1 MYIKLFI
8 IVCVFLLGSYY
19 VMQPYNQEGFKP
31 SFKRECPNLLIQE
44 NNEIFLYNTKKA
56 NVPGVNPIKFNNLD
70 EYTEFVDWQRSQKI
84 NCPILFL
91 QKNYN
96 AQGNTVYT
104 ARSSPENL
112 RGGLSNMYIR
122 NEKFD
127 NDFED
132 NEFEDNE
139 FEDKEYSKLLDAS
152 RDDPPYNKNSHP
164 AYDQQ
169 NQYIGINTPLD
180 KMYNEKGSV
189 SANPMDTRWGGQK
202 YTQSL
207 IDKGLY
213 QDNNII
219 L

>member
-1 MYIKLFI
+1 MYLKLFI
-8 IVCVFLLGSYY
+8 IACVFLLGSYY
-19 VMQPYNQEGFKP
+19 ITHPYNQEGFKG
-31 SFKRECPNLLIQE
+31 SFKHQCPNLLIQK

-56 NVPGVNPIKFNNLD
+56 NVPGINPIKFNNLD

-104 ARSSPENL
+104 ARSSPDNL
-112 RGGLSNMYIR
+112 QGGLSNMYL
-122 NEKFD
+122 
-127 NDFED
+127 D
-132 NEFEDNE
+132 NEELDNE

-152 RDDPPYNKNSHP
+152 RDDPPYNKNSYP

-189 SANPMDTRWGGQK
+189 SANPMDSNWGGNAFTKKAVDSGK
-202 YTQSL
+202 Y
-207 IDKGLY
+207 KG
-213 QDNNII
+213 NARKI
-219 L
+219 

>member
-8 IVCVFLLGSYY
+8 IACVFLLGSYY
-19 VMQPYNQEGFKP
+19 ITHPCNQEGFKG
-31 SFKRECPNLLIQE
+31 SFKQHCPNLLIQK

-56 NVPGVNPIKFNNLD
+56 NVPGVNPLKFNNLD

-96 AQGNTVYT
+96 AQGNTIYT
-104 ARSSPENL
+104 ARSSPDNL
-112 RGGLSNMYIR
+112 QGGLSNMYLG
-122 NEKFD
+122 NE
-127 NDFED
+127 ELD
-132 NEFEDNE
+132 NEFVDE
-139 FEDKEYSKLLDAS
+139 EYSKLLDAS

-180 KMYNEKGSV
+180 KMYTEKGGV
-189 SANPMDTRWGGQK
+189 SANPMDAKWGGQK

-213 QDNNII
+213 QDNNIR

>member
-96 AQGNTVYT
+96 AQGNTVYA
-104 ARSSPENL
+104 ARSSPDNL
-112 RGGLSNMYIR
+112 QGGLSNMYLG
-122 NEKFD
+122 NEELD
-127 NDFED
+127 S
-132 NEFEDNE
+132 EFEDE
-139 FEDKEYSKLLDAS
+139 EYSKLLDAS

-180 KMYNEKGSV
+180 KMYTEKGGV
-189 SANPMDTRWGGQK
+189 SANPMDAKWGGQK

-213 QDNNII
+213 QDNNIK

>member
-1 MYIKLFI
+1 
-8 IVCVFLLGSYY
+8 
-19 VMQPYNQEGFKP
+19 MQPYNQEGFKP

-213 QDNNII
+213 QDNNIK

>member
-8 IVCVFLLGSYY
+8 IACVFLLGSYY
-19 VMQPYNQEGFKP
+19 ITHPCNQEGFKG
-31 SFKRECPNLLIQE
+31 SFNHQCPNLLIQK

-56 NVPGVNPIKFNNLD
+56 NVPGVNPVKFNNLD

-104 ARSSPENL
+104 ARSSPDNL
-112 RGGLSNMYIR
+112 QGGLSNMYLG
-122 NEKFD
+122 NE
-127 NDFED
+127 ELD
-132 NEFEDNE
+132 NEFEDE
-139 FEDKEYSKLLDAS
+139 EYSKLLDAS

-180 KMYNEKGSV
+180 KMFTEKGGV
-189 SANPMDTRWGGQK
+189 SANPMDAKWGGQK